1 MTLDAIAAFV
11 KVVEAG
17 SFSAA
22 ARRLGMPKT
31 TVSAKVAGLE
41 KRLGVRLIQR
51 TTRKLRMTQAGETYF
66 QHCAIAT
73 REVEL
78 GEAALQSVKGK
89 PHGVLKISA
98 PVDLGRA
105 LLPRIVRSY
114 TAKYPDVSVELIIT
128 NRVVDVVEEG
138 IDLAVR
144 WAGALKDSSLIARRF
159 IETRSNLWASPK
171 YMKELGYPTHPRD
184 LMNAAFLAHPVLKA
198 VTLTNGKS
206 EFELQLNGRVYS
218 DDLEV
223 IMALIV
229 LGDGIAWLPDFLVA
243 DAVEA
248 GKLVRVLSQWRPKKQ
263 QLWTYHFV
271 HACRRYAVPKVEGFI
286 QTALEL
292 YGLPHENVD
301 CSDQAQ
307 VINGTG
313 WVSVPAVARGIAQ
326 TDDIYVVPVSSLD
339 ERTNH

>member
-1 MTLDAIAAFV
+1 MALDAIAAFV

-22 ARRLGMPKT
+22 ARRLRMPKT

-51 TTRKLRMTQAGETYF
+51 TTRKLRMTEAGERYF
-66 QHCAIAT
+66 HHCSIAT

-78 GEAALQSVKGK
+78 GEAALQSAKGK
-89 PHGVLKISA
+89 PHGVLKVTA

-105 LLPRIVRSY
+105 LLPRIVRAY
-114 TAKYPDVSVELIIT
+114 TGKYPDVSVELIIT
-128 NRVVDVVEEG
+128 NRVVHVVEEG

-159 IETRSNLWASPK
+159 IETRSNLWASPEYLK
-171 YMKELGYPTHPRD
+171 GLGNPTHPRD
-184 LMNAAFLAHPVLKA
+184 LANAAFLAHPVLKT

-206 EFELQLNGRVYS
+206 EFELPLDGRVDS

-223 IMALIV
+223 ILALIV
-229 LGDGIAWLPDFLVA
+229 MGAGIAWLPDFLA
-243 DAVEA
+243 GDAVRA
-248 GKLVRVLSQWRPKKQ
+248 GKLVRVLSHWRPKKQ
-263 QLWTYHFV
+263 QLWSYHFV
-271 HACRRYAVPKVEGFI
+271 HPCRRYAVPKVERFI

-292 YGLPHENVD
+292 HGLAHENAD
-301 CSDQAQ
+301 SSGKAQ
-307 VINGTG
+307 VISGTA
-313 WVSVPAVARGIAQ
+313 WASVPAGQA
-326 TDDIYVVPVSSLD
+326 
-339 ERTNH
+339 H

>member
-1 MTLDAIAAFV
+1 MALDAIAAFV

-51 TTRKLRMTQAGETYF
+51 TTRKLRMTEAGETYF
-66 QHCAIAT
+66 HHCAVAT

-78 GEAALQSVKGK
+78 GEAALQSAKGK
-89 PHGVLKISA
+89 PHGVLKVTA

-105 LLPRIVRSY
+105 LLPRIVRAY
-114 TAKYPDVSVELIIT
+114 TAKYPDVSVELTIT

-159 IETRSNLWASPK
+159 IETRSDLWASPK
-171 YMKELGYPTHPRD
+171 YMRELGNPAHPRD
-184 LMNAAFLAHPVLKA
+184 LVDAAFLAHPVLKA

-206 EFELQLNGRVYS
+206 EFELELNGRVYS

-223 IMALIV
+223 ITALIV
-229 LGDGIAWLPDFLVA
+229 MGEGIAWLPDFLVG
-243 DAVEA
+243 DAVQA
-248 GKLVRVLSQWRPKKQ
+248 GKLVRVLSQWRPKQ
-263 QLWTYHFV
+263 RQLWTYHFV
-271 HACRRYAVPKVEGFI
+271 HAGRRYAVPKVEGFI

-292 YGLPHENVD
+292 HGLANAD
-301 CSDQAQ
+301 SSGKAQA
-307 VINGTG
+307 IGGTE
-313 WVSVPAVARGIAQ
+313 WASVPAGQA
-326 TDDIYVVPVSSLD
+326 
-339 ERTNH
+339 N